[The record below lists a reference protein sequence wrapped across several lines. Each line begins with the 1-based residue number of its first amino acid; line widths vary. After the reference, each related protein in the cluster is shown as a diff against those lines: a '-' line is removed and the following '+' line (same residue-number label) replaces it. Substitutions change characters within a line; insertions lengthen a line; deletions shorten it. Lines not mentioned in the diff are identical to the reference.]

1 MSISVPSTAHL
12 DSTLLASATFEV
24 GESQLR
30 LEFCNGAIYLYFGLP
45 EALYKD
51 LLAADSKGAY
61 FNRHIRNHFHYTCLR
76 RPK

>member
-1 MSISVPSTAHL
+1 MSISAPSAAHL
-12 DSTLLASATFEV
+12 DSTLLASATFEA
-24 GESQLR
+24 GESQLL
-30 LEFCNGAIYLYFGLP
+30 LEFCNGAIYLYFGFP
-45 EALYKD
+45 EALYHN